1 MHNLNSNIIVLIPKV
16 PNADRIEL
24 FRPIACLNF
33 QFKIITRIMDSRLA
47 NIASKIITE
56 NQRGP
61 IQGRNILDY
70 IAVTSEAIN
79 MLDTK
84 AFSGNLSIKVDIK
97 MVFDTMDWSFLI

>member
-24 FRPIACLNF
+24 FRPIAC
-33 QFKIITRIMDSRLA
+33 
-47 NIASKIITE
+47 
-56 NQRGP
+56 
-61 IQGRNILDY
+61 GRNILDY

-97 MVFDTMDWSFLI
+97 MWVKAIILSTKLSISMNGKGKQLVMKNQSSTM